1 MSYILE
7 ALRRSQAERERG
19 QVPGLHAQPATLAP
33 LPAPAENPPWRWLLP
48 LALLLLGALGLALWA
63 WPGRLPPGGPGAPAG
78 GQTAAP
84 AAQAVA
90 PAAPPTL
97 PEAPLPQVVS
107 APPAPVVAPAPAPTP
122 APAPVQVVPPGPA
135 KTGVPPAAMAP
146 PSPAPAPPAPATPR
160 TLRLAELSAEQRREL
175 PPLNLGGA
183 VWSESALSRF
193 VIVNGQV
200 VREGDAAAPGVV
212 VERIAPKAVLL
223 RWREMLLEVPI

>member
-1 MSYILE
+1 
-7 ALRRSQAERERG
+7 Q
-19 QVPGLHAQPATLAP
+19 
-33 LPAPAENPPWRWLLP
+33 
-48 LALLLLGALGLALWA
+48 
-63 WPGRLPPGGPGAPAG
+63 PPGGPGAPASG
-78 GQTAAP
+78 PAVAP

-90 PAAPPTL
+90 PAAPATL

-107 APPAPVVAPAPAPTP
+107 APPAPVVAPALVPAPTP
-122 APAPVQVVPPGPA
+122 APAPVQAVPPDPA
-135 KTGVPPAAMAP
+135 RTGVPPAAMAP

-223 RWREMLLEVPI
+223 RWRELLLEVPL